1 LRFPWGS
8 LFGLRCGDRRFSAP
22 PRWTMRRGA
31 VARPRHRR
39 FRLGVPALRSRP
51 FARPGGRGIDRAIRT
66 ASFGRTCSGAPL
78 SDAFSAPRMR
88 TTLGPS
94 RSSCCL
100 HRIASTSDV
109 LVVTLRHA
117 RAGLLPSDALPV
129 RDPCESPL
137 RLTWEPK
144 GPRFALPVKATRATT
159 RGRLPSSPE
168 RASRNPLAGPMRQ
181 RLNESACPAH
191 RFAFSRPV
199 PRVRRCFELPS
210 G

>member
-1 LRFPWGS
+1 VVVRFPWGS

-66 ASFGRTCSGAPL
+66 ASFGRTRPGAPL
-78 SDAFSAPRMR
+78 ANAFSALRMR

-100 HRIASTSDV
+100 HRIASTSDA

-129 RDPCESPL
+129 CDPCESPL
-137 RLTWEPK
+137 PVDLGAEGSLLRAAGK
-144 GPRFALPVKATRATT
+144 SNAGRGPRT
-159 RGRLPSSPE
+159 PSVVS
-168 RASRNPLAGPMRQ
+168 
-181 RLNESACPAH
+181 
-191 RFAFSRPV
+191 
-199 PRVRRCFELPS
+199 
-210 G
+210 